1 MHSRY
6 DVALEQYALSVGV
19 EARSTL
25 EVGATVILPAA
36 MRFQTELAQNV
47 HSLKKIGYDADTST
61 LDSVSGAISALQ
73 AGIAGLAAA
82 LDADGPDD
90 VLEEA
95 AHVRD
100 TLLPAISAVR
110 SAADEL
116 ETVVADDLWP
126 LATYQEMLFIL

>member
-1 MHSRY
+1 
-6 DVALEQYALSVGV
+6 
-19 EARSTL
+19 
-25 EVGATVILPAA
+25 